1 MGCSGSSTRLAVR
14 LCHFGAQALFKRNTM
29 NQFKIGTRLGMA
41 FGLVLLITAVIAAV
55 GFWRLSML
63 KEATTRIS
71 TVEIERNQ
79 LAMEWKAGIDLN
91 WTRASAALKATDE
104 TYIAALGADMSA
116 TTKEV
121 SEKQKKLESLI
132 DSDKGKELLTKVAT
146 TRKSYVDARAKLLER
161 KKAGEDVFA
170 LVDSDLRPLAQNYIQ
185 SLENVTKYTYDEL
198 AAFEKSVL
206 SAAETSQWVL
216 AIGAGASLILGLL
229 FAVWATRSITT
240 PVQRAVEAAEEISK
254 GNLSLRIDAQ
264 GKDEAARLLRAL
276 SEMQESLSRIVGH
289 VREGS
294 QGVAVASSEI
304 ASGNNDLSARTEQQ
318 ASALQET
325 AASMEQLNSTV
336 RQNADNARQANQL
349 AMSASTVAVQ
359 GGEVVS
365 QVVETMKGI
374 NDSSRKISDIIGV
387 IDGIAFQTNIL
398 ALNAAVEAARAGEQG
413 RGFAVVAS
421 EVRSLAG
428 RSAEAAKQIKSLI
441 NDSVERV
448 EQGTSLVDQAG
459 TTMTEVVGAI
469 KRVTD
474 LMGEISAASNEQ
486 SQGVSQVGEAVTQ
499 MDQVTQQNAAL
510 VEEMAAAASSLNN
523 QAQDLV
529 DTVAFFKL
537 AAGEE
542 RVARAQTPRMGS
554 APASARLAAA
564 PAAALGRSSAGSEGP
579 ALGIN
584 LDNAIQAHANWRA
597 KLRTAVAQKES
608 LDADTVSRDDC
619 CELGKWLH
627 GAGSSQY
634 GGKPSFV
641 QLLESHRQFHQEAG
655 KVARLINQGAYS
667 EAEKQLENNTG
678 FSNASQKVGA
688 AVIQLAKELKVKMAG
703 AATSKKAA
711 IAPAR
716 QVAYS
721 APATFKAP
729 AASDDGDWESF

>member
-1 MGCSGSSTRLAVR
+1 
-14 LCHFGAQALFKRNTM
+14 
-29 NQFKIGTRLGMA
+29 
-41 FGLVLLITAVIAAV
+41 
-55 GFWRLSML
+55 
-63 KEATTRIS
+63 
-71 TVEIERNQ
+71 
-79 LAMEWKAGIDLN
+79 
-91 WTRASAALKATDE
+91 
-104 TYIAALGADMSA
+104 MSA

-121 SEKQKKLESLI
+121 SEKQKKLETLI
-132 DSDKGKELLTKVAT
+132 DSDKGKELLAKVAT
-146 TRKSYVDARAKLLER
+146 ARKTYVDARAKLLER

-170 LVDSDLRPLAQNYIQ
+170 LVDSDLRPMAQNYIQ

-198 AAFEKSVL
+198 AAIEKSVL
-206 SAAETSQWVL
+206 SSAETSQWVL
-216 AIGAGASLILGLL
+216 AIGAGASLVLGLL

-254 GNLSLRIDAQ
+254 GNLALRIEAQ

-294 QGVAVASSEI
+294 QSVAVASSEI

-318 ASALQET
+318 ASALQQT

-359 GGEVVS
+359 GGEVVG

-428 RSAEAAKQIKSLI
+428 RSAEAAKQIKTLI

-448 EQGTSLVDQAG
+448 EHGTSLVDQAG

-474 LMGEISAASNEQ
+474 LVGEISAASNEQ
-486 SQGVSQVGEAVTQ
+486 SQGVSQVSEAVTQ

-542 RVARAQTPRMGS
+542 RVARTQAPRMGS
-554 APASARLAAA
+554 APASASARFAAA
-564 PAAALGRSSAGSEGP
+564 PAAALGRSFAASEGP

-597 KLRTAVAQKES
+597 KLRTAVTQKET

-667 EAEKQLENNTG
+667 EAEKQLESNTG

-703 AATSKKAA
+703 AANSKKAA
-711 IAPAR
+711 ATPAR

-721 APATFKAP
+721 APAKSKAP

>member
-1 MGCSGSSTRLAVR
+1 
-14 LCHFGAQALFKRNTM
+14 
-29 NQFKIGTRLGMA
+29 
-41 FGLVLLITAVIAAV
+41 
-55 GFWRLSML
+55 
-63 KEATTRIS
+63 
-71 TVEIERNQ
+71 
-79 LAMEWKAGIDLN
+79 
-91 WTRASAALKATDE
+91 
-104 TYIAALGADMSA
+104 MSA

-121 SEKQKKLESLI
+121 SEKQKKLETLI
-132 DSDKGKELLTKVAT
+132 DSDKGKELLAKVAT
-146 TRKSYVDARAKLLER
+146 ARKTYVDARAKLLER

-170 LVDSDLRPLAQNYIQ
+170 LVDSDLRPMAQNYIQ
-185 SLENVTKYTYDEL
+185 ALENVTKYTYEESV
-198 AAFEKSVL
+198 AFEKSVL
-206 SAAETSQWVL
+206 SSAETSQWVL
-216 AIGAGASLILGLL
+216 AIGAGASLVLGLL

-254 GNLSLRIDAQ
+254 GNLALRIEAQ

-294 QGVAVASSEI
+294 QSVAVASSEI

-318 ASALQET
+318 ASALQQT

-359 GGEVVS
+359 GGEVVG

-428 RSAEAAKQIKSLI
+428 RSAEAAKQIKTLI

-448 EQGTSLVDQAG
+448 EHGTSLVDQAG

-474 LMGEISAASNEQ
+474 LVGEISAASNEQ
-486 SQGVSQVGEAVTQ
+486 SQGVSQVSEAVTQ

-542 RVARAQTPRMGS
+542 RVARMQAPRMGS
-554 APASARLAAA
+554 APASASARFAAA
-564 PAAALGRSSAGSEGP
+564 PAAALGRSSAASEGP

-597 KLRTAVAQKES
+597 KLRTAVAQKET

-667 EAEKQLENNTG
+667 EAEKQLESNTG

-703 AATSKKAA
+703 AANSKKAA
-711 IAPAR
+711 ATPAR

-721 APATFKAP
+721 APAKSKAP

>member
-1 MGCSGSSTRLAVR
+1 M
-14 LCHFGAQALFKRNTM
+14 
-29 NQFKIGTRLGMA
+29 
-41 FGLVLLITAVIAAV
+41 
-55 GFWRLSML
+55 
-63 KEATTRIS
+63 
-71 TVEIERNQ
+71 
-79 LAMEWKAGIDLN
+79 
-91 WTRASAALKATDE
+91 
-104 TYIAALGADMSA
+104 
-116 TTKEV
+116 
-121 SEKQKKLESLI
+121 
-132 DSDKGKELLTKVAT
+132 
-146 TRKSYVDARAKLLER
+146 
-161 KKAGEDVFA
+161 
-170 LVDSDLRPLAQNYIQ
+170 
-185 SLENVTKYTYDEL
+185 
-198 AAFEKSVL
+198 
-206 SAAETSQWVL
+206 
-216 AIGAGASLILGLL
+216 
-229 FAVWATRSITT
+229 WATRSITT

-294 QGVAVASSEI
+294 QSVAVASSEI

-318 ASALQET
+318 ASALQQT

-359 GGEVVS
+359 GGEVVG

-428 RSAEAAKQIKSLI
+428 RSAEAAKQIKTLI

-448 EQGTSLVDQAG
+448 EHGTSLVDQAG

-537 AAGEE
+537 AASEE
-542 RVARAQTPRMGS
+542 RVARTQAPRMGS
-554 APASARLAAA
+554 APAATSARLAAA
-564 PAAALGRSSAGSEGP
+564 PAAALGRSSAASEGP

-597 KLRTAVAQKES
+597 KLRTAVTQKET

-667 EAEKQLENNTG
+667 EAEMQLESNTG

-711 IAPAR
+711 TAPAR

-721 APATFKAP
+721 APAKSKAP
-729 AASDDGDWESF
+729 VASDDGDWESF

>member
-1 MGCSGSSTRLAVR
+1 
-14 LCHFGAQALFKRNTM
+14 
-29 NQFKIGTRLGMA
+29 
-41 FGLVLLITAVIAAV
+41 
-55 GFWRLSML
+55 
-63 KEATTRIS
+63 
-71 TVEIERNQ
+71 
-79 LAMEWKAGIDLN
+79 
-91 WTRASAALKATDE
+91 
-104 TYIAALGADMSA
+104 MSA

-121 SEKQKKLESLI
+121 SEKQKKLETLI
-132 DSDKGKELLTKVAT
+132 DSDKGKELLAKVAT
-146 TRKSYVDARAKLLER
+146 ARKTYVDARAKLLER

-170 LVDSDLRPLAQNYIQ
+170 LVDSDLRPMAQNYIQ

-198 AAFEKSVL
+198 AAIEKSVL
-206 SAAETSQWVL
+206 SSAETSQWVL
-216 AIGAGASLILGLL
+216 AIGAGASLVLGLL

-254 GNLSLRIDAQ
+254 GNLALRIEAQ

-294 QGVAVASSEI
+294 QSVAVASSEI

-318 ASALQET
+318 ASALQQT

-359 GGEVVS
+359 GGEVVG

-428 RSAEAAKQIKSLI
+428 RSAEAAKQIKTLI

-448 EQGTSLVDQAG
+448 EHGTSLVDQAG
-459 TTMTEVVGAI
+459 ITMTEVVGAI

-474 LMGEISAASNEQ
+474 LVGEISAASNEQ
-486 SQGVSQVGEAVTQ
+486 SQGVSQVSEAVTQ

-542 RVARAQTPRMGS
+542 RVARTQAPRMGS
-554 APASARLAAA
+554 APASASARFAAA
-564 PAAALGRSSAGSEGP
+564 PAAALGRSFAASEGP

-597 KLRTAVAQKES
+597 KLRTAVTQKET

-667 EAEKQLENNTG
+667 EAEKQLESNTG

-711 IAPAR
+711 ATPAR

-721 APATFKAP
+721 APAKSKAP